1 MKKMILMAVAACGIM
16 TANAQQAMETPS
28 FWSNWS
34 VGLDGGVA
42 TPLKGH
48 SFFQNM
54 RGTFGL
60 HIQKQITPVFGLGVE
75 GYTGVNTSS
84 WLVQKGIA
92 PTKSTTALDNI
103 YVGAYGTVNLMNLF
117 GGYNCAPRVF
127 EIEVMAGAGWG
138 QYIYNDQIVP
148 GADFA
153 DDMIMGSGHSFFA
166 TKAGLNFNFNVSD
179 NVAIS
184 VRPSVTFDMSD
195 VSRGEHSGYYTKTSA
210 NYNANRATFNL
221 MASVSYKF
229 GGNGFNCYT
238 CNDNSAE
245 VAALNNQVNQLR
257 GELDACNA
265 AVAAAQANNA
275 QLASQ
280 LAACQNKKPEVIKE
294 NTNTLNSV
302 RYVFYRIGSSVITP
316 DQMPN
321 VEMIAQYLKN
331 HKGSKVVVK
340 GYASQDGNEEFNIKL
355 AAARAESVK
364 KALIN
369 KYGIA
374 ADRIQAEGQG
384 IGHMFSEESWNRVS
398 ICILEENK

>member
-1 MKKMILMAVAACGIM
+1 MKKMILTAVAALGMM

-28 FWSNWS
+28 FWQNWS
-34 VGLDGGVA
+34 IGVDGGVT

-54 RGTFGL
+54 RGAFGL
-60 HIQKQITPVFGLGVE
+60 HVQKQITPVFGLGIE

-84 WLVQKGIA
+84 WLVQKGVA
-92 PTKSTTALDNI
+92 PTKSATALDNL

-117 GGYNCAPRVF
+117 GGYNCTPRFF

-138 QYIYNDQIVP
+138 QYIYNDQLIA
-148 GADFA
+148 GATDPYQLV
-153 DDMIMGSGHSFFA
+153 MGSGHSFFA

-179 NVAIS
+179 KVQIA
-184 VRPSVTFDMSD
+184 VKPSLTFDMSD
-195 VSRGEHSGYYTKTSA
+195 VAHYDLGGYNTHTSA
-210 NYNANRATFNL
+210 NYNANRASFNL

-238 CNDNSAE
+238 CNDNSGE
-245 VAALNNQVNQLR
+245 VAALNDQVNKLR

-265 AVAAAQANNA
+265 AVAAANA
-275 QLASQ
+275 QNAALASQ
-280 LAACQNKKPEVIKE
+280 LAACQNKKPEVIRE
-294 NTNTLNSV
+294 NTNTLSSV
-302 RYVFYRIGSSVITP
+302 RYVFYKIGSSAITP

-331 HKGSKVVVK
+331 HKDSKVVVK
-340 GYASQDGNEEFNIKL
+340 GYASQDGNKDFNIKL

-374 ADRIQAEGQG
+374 ADRINAEGQG
-384 IGHMFSEESWNRVS
+384 IGHMFDEESWNRVS